1 MTSPPHRSPPPPAAP
16 PPGSAAPGTP
26 LADERLT
33 ARRRGHRRDVRT
45 VLSIAG
51 PLFFLPPAL
60 AVADRGFAFLGIPS
74 LILYVFAVWLAGI
87 VLIAVSASHDPL
99 D

>member
-1 MTSPPHRSPPPPAAP
+1 MPPHQAAAPPAAP
-16 PPGSAAPGTP
+16 PPGTAAPGPP

-33 ARRRGHRRDVRT
+33 ARRRGRRRDVRT

-60 AVADRGFAFLGIPS
+60 ALADRGFTFFGVPS

-87 VLIAVSASHDPL
+87 VLIAISAGHDPL